1 VPEHADRI
9 SRGARQCHEQFG
21 QRASVHR
28 RLHLGFSAR
37 GASDPPAGST
47 GCAQR
52 RPDAQEAISYR
63 IPAFRL
69 NGVLVYFAAFQK
81 HVGFYPP
88 VRGDARL
95 ERAVSPYAGEKGN
108 LRFPIDQPM
117 PLALIER
124 ITRLRVKQNLA
135 RPAARRHKAAT
146 EVRRRP

>member
-1 VPEHADRI
+1 MQTGSPEARVNAMSNSASAPASIDDYI
-9 SRGARQCHEQFG
+9 S
-21 QRASVHR
+21 
-28 RLHLGFSAR
+28 GF
-37 GASDPPAGST
+37 PPAVQAT
-47 GCAQR
+47 LQQVRQAVHNAA
-52 RPDAQEAISYR
+52 PDAQEAISYR

-88 VRGDARL
+88 ARGDARL